1 MHFASVSG
9 NHVDNK
15 WSAHGK
21 AGIVP
26 TGYDFF
32 TTTVDPE
39 PPYNDPTLRPFMF
52 YSYFTRRPVARPHRL
67 ALPPAAANGAMA
79 AVPAASP

>member
-52 YSYFTRRPVARPHRL
+52 YSYFPETVSRTL
-67 ALPPAAANGAMA
+67 AEIMGD
-79 AVPAASP
+79 